1 MTRSWPSR
9 MLRNAARWVVGG
21 PLRLLP
27 PTSRARVLESIN
39 EQMVLLVATN
49 RGPIRF
55 YCPTPLLMSR
65 AASMLAKEPDTIQW
79 IDGFLP
85 DDVFWDIGANVG
97 VFSLYAASM
106 PGVSVRAFEPLA
118 SNFHVLSKNFQLNR
132 LGSRAIGY
140 CIAFSGRT
148 GLGIL
153 NVDSPAMGSALSHF
167 GEEGEM
173 SKYAHQS
180 SPSAIQGMLGF
191 TVDDFVERFSP
202 PFPTHLKVDVDGLE
216 LEILGGAEM
225 TLRDPRLR
233 SAIVEL
239 SLSDVDQS
247 RRAVGFLAKSGLEL
261 VSMGA
266 PQGTPPDLA
275 SNHLFRRG
283 GAADSRVART

>member
-1 MTRSWPSR
+1 MRLWPGR
-9 MLRNAARWVVGG
+9 KLGGAARSLAGG
-21 PLRLLP
+21 ALRLLP
-27 PTSRARVLESIN
+27 LASRARVLEASS
-39 EQMVLLVATN
+39 EQMVLSVATN
-49 RGPIRF
+49 RGPIRL

-85 DDVFWDIGANVG
+85 GDVFWDIGANVG
-97 VFSLYAASM
+97 VFSLYAASI

-118 SNFHVLSKNFQLNR
+118 SNFHVLSRNLQLNH
-132 LGSRAIGY
+132 LESCAIGY

-167 GEEGEM
+167 GQEGEM
-173 SKYAHQS
+173 SKYAQQGA
-180 SPSAIQGMLGF
+180 PSATQGMMGF
-191 TVDDFVERFSP
+191 TLDDFVERFSP

-239 SLSDVDQS
+239 SLSDFDQS
-247 RRAVGFLAKSGLEL
+247 RRAVDLLAKAGLEL
-261 VSMGA
+261 VSTGA
-266 PQGTPPDLA
+266 PQGTPPELA
-275 SNHLFRRG
+275 ANHLFRRR
-283 GAADSRVART
+283 GAADPRVART